1 MPRYGKCCCCFSART
16 GALILAILGIGAA
29 SLGIISNSVSL
40 GVFQPHLD
48 EMLDQIKQGSIYQFK
63 QAEAELQAAKPYYE
77 ALWNRL
83 DLIKESLPWIFVLQI
98 FVGIFDLTM
107 NGCMLY
113 GVTKNR
119 SCMILPWLIWGMIG
133 LVALT
138 VVSVGGFIV
147 FCVFGV
153 VGGVTLGQNV
163 GVLTGLI
170 FIAIMTPI
178 LGLGYYL
185 WFVVQSVY
193 LDIKEGDKPVNE
205 EELEKAANL
214 QKYVEM

>member
-1 MPRYGKCCCCFSART
+1 
-16 GALILAILGIGAA
+16 
-29 SLGIISNSVSL
+29 
-40 GVFQPHLD
+40 
-48 EMLDQIKQGSIYQFK
+48 
-63 QAEAELQAAKPYYE
+63 
-77 ALWNRL
+77 
-83 DLIKESLPWIFVLQI
+83 
-98 FVGIFDLTM
+98 
-107 NGCMLY
+107 
-113 GVTKNR
+113 
-119 SCMILPWLIWGMIG
+119 MILPWLIWGMIG

-153 VGGVTLGQNV
+153 VG

-205 EELEKAANL
+205 EDLEKAANL
-214 QKYVEM
+214 QKHVEM

>member
-1 MPRYGKCCCCFSART
+1 
-16 GALILAILGIGAA
+16 
-29 SLGIISNSVSL
+29 
-40 GVFQPHLD
+40 
-48 EMLDQIKQGSIYQFK
+48 
-63 QAEAELQAAKPYYE
+63 
-77 ALWNRL
+77 
-83 DLIKESLPWIFVLQI
+83 
-98 FVGIFDLTM
+98 
-107 NGCMLY
+107 
-113 GVTKNR
+113 
-119 SCMILPWLIWGMIG
+119 MIG

-138 VVSVGGFIV
+138 IVSVGGFIA

-153 VGGVTLGQNV
+153 V

-205 EELEKAANL
+205 EDLEKAANL
-214 QKYVEM
+214 HKHVEM